1 MTINADVDVAIQNHV
16 TDGSDGSENNFVIVI
31 LVVIV
36 CAILV
41 IAGFFIVRLLMT
53 KRQRKYV
60 IEEMNQAE
68 ITGTNANLGGR
79 GALKKQSSQPKM
91 DDQYV
96 VDNLDCLEL
105 TKKKTRKDQMLSYG
119 ALPNHSDRGDSSC
132 QSVH

>member
-1 MTINADVDVAIQNHV
+1 LDDTGDDDQDGGDNDPSVIQNNVTINADVDVAIQNQV

-60 IEEMNQAE
+60 IEEMN
-68 ITGTNANLGGR
+68 
-79 GALKKQSSQPKM
+79 
-91 DDQYV
+91 
-96 VDNLDCLEL
+96 
-105 TKKKTRKDQMLSYG
+105 
-119 ALPNHSDRGDSSC
+119 
-132 QSVH
+132 

>member
-79 GALKKQSSQPKM
+79 GSL
-91 DDQYV
+91 
-96 VDNLDCLEL
+96 
-105 TKKKTRKDQMLSYG
+105 
-119 ALPNHSDRGDSSC
+119 
-132 QSVH
+132 